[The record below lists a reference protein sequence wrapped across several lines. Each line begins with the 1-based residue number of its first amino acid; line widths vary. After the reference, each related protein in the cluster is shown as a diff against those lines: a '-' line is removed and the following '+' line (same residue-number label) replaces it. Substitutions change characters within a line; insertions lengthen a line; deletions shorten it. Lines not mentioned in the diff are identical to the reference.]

1 MKMSEGAGSMD
12 IFSLLLSRLDSY
24 IVRIKELYSYIF
36 RFFLPDYADD
46 GGLFSLNKQNKIS
59 L

>member
-1 MKMSEGAGSMD
+1 MD

-24 IVRIKELYSYIF
+24 VMRIKELYSYIF
-36 RFFLPDYADD
+36 HFFLPDYVEES
-46 GGLFSLNKQNKIS
+46 GLFSLGKQNKIS